1 MIEKFYTPNGKEIS
15 TFYDGRNLRVK
26 FATGGELP
34 ECLSGLYTNPIVAK
48 NAILKK
54 IVLGQQ
60 PGRLRVLD
68 PRDPFFYLSV
78 LS

>member
-15 TFYDGRNLRVK
+15 TFYDGRNLRIK

-48 NAILKK
+48 NAILKYISELTYPKGK
-54 IVLGQQ
+54 IVNKPQE
-60 PGRLRVLD
+60 
-68 PRDPFFYLSV
+68 
-78 LS
+78 